1 MQQHGVAL
9 IVGGARAAAGGGEPR
24 FILFI
29 PDADRE
35 VRMCCSSL
43 ISLHILSSF
52 ISSLQ
57 PPAAAVHT
65 VGDNH
70 APAH

>member
-9 IVGGARAAAGGGEPR
+9 IVGGARAVAGGCEPR

-35 VRMCCSSL
+35 VRLRRGGFKIYC
-43 ISLHILSSF
+43 
-52 ISSLQ
+52 
-57 PPAAAVHT
+57 
-65 VGDNH
+65 
-70 APAH
+70 